1 MCDSF
6 AEVLRDMHELIDDAP
21 PDGRITIDTLEHF
34 ANRVEELAR
43 AVTITANTE
52 LSGAAAKD

>member
-34 ANRVEELAR
+34 ANRIEALAK
-43 AVTITANTE
+43 ALTMTANT
-52 LSGAAAKD
+52 